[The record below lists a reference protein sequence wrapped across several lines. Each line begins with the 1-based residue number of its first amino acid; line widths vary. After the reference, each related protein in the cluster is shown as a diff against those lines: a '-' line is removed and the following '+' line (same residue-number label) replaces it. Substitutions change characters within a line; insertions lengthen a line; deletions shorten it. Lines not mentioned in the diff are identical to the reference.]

1 MNSES
6 VQNFKYPLPYVS
18 KISKGAIISKFPK
31 LKRRAFRIPELNAL
45 PRQYRF
51 MMTKGGGT
59 ELTSS
64 LEKEAVMFK
73 CLNFWKDAPFTVAGT
88 GWQTESNSLIS
99 IYFWNQRIMG

>member
-1 MNSES
+1 MNSKS
-6 VQNFKYPLPYVS
+6 IQNFKYPLPYVS
-18 KISKGAIISKFPK
+18 EIPKGAIISKFPK

-73 CLNFWKDAPFTVAGT
+73 CLNC
-88 GWQTESNSLIS
+88 
-99 IYFWNQRIMG
+99 